1 MQGYGRG
8 ARMKIERDRIEWLS
22 GLRAGETLGS
32 PVAML
37 IPNRDWANWEDVM
50 AYEGSDPPGELRRR
64 RVTRPRPGHADL
76 AGVLKYDRLDGRDI
90 LERASARETT
100 ARVAAGALAKRLL
113 DEFGVEIGSHVVSL
127 GGVARSKPH
136 AVRRCPVP
144 LNEASDRSEVRVL
157 DPALEAEIIRRIDA
171 AKKAGDTLG
180 GEVEVVARG
189 VVVGLGSHVSWD
201 RKLDGRLAGMLMSIP
216 AVKGV
221 EIGMG
226 FEAARRPGS
235 EVHDPIEARGNG
247 AAGRSGAGRDPRGGF
262 RRPTNNA
269 GGLEGGITTGEP
281 VVVKVAMKP
290 IATLMS
296 PLPTVDLDLG
306 AAGQGGE
313 RAVRCHGGAGDGG
326 DRRSAGGA
334 GAGRRHA
341 GEVRRATPCPRCGA
355 TTAATWRRWAPAGL
369 RWRIRREQLMPRHIV
384 LVGLPGSGKSTVG
397 GWWPRHCPLLS
408 SISTGCWCG
417 RWACRSSQIFG
428 MVGEARFR
436 EMERDAVKAAQGGNP
451 GVIVPG
457 RGWAAQPG
465 QLEAAMGPSLVV
477 YLKCLPG
484 DRSQTQPAG
493 GGPAVAG
500 GGRPGPADAGA
511 ARGTGAVLPPG
522 APPGRRRA
530 QYAGGGC
537 RRDHGPGPAARRM
550 VALGRRPCLGLHSAG
565 CGFLATSRL

>member
-1 MQGYGRG
+1 MTLRFTTAGESHGKALVAIVEGLPAGLPVKAEWVDRELARRMQGYGRG

-113 DEFGVEIGSHVVSL
+113 DEFGVEIGSHVISL
-127 GGVARSKPH
+127 GGVRTTSSGASL
-136 AVRRCPVP
+136 PVP
-144 LNEASDRSEVRVL
+144 LNEAADRSEVRVL
-157 DPALEAEIIRRIDA
+157 DPSVEADIIRRIDA

-235 EVHDPIEARGNG
+235 EVHDPIEL
-247 AAGRSGAGRDPRGGF
+247 AAGQRGSGADPSVVDRRGGF

-281 VVVKVAMKP
+281 VVVKLAMKP
-290 IATLMS
+290 ISTLMS
-296 PLPTVDLDLG
+296 PLQTVDLTS
-306 AAGQGGE
+306 GQPAKAVSE
-313 RAVRCHGGAGDGG
+313 RSDVTAVPAMGVIAEALVALVLADAMLEKFGG
-326 DRRSAGGA
+326 DSLGEMRRNYDGY
-334 GAGRRHA
+334 
-341 GEVRRATPCPRCGA
+341 V
-355 TTAATWRRWAPAGL
+355 AALGSRWA
-369 RWRIRREQLMPRHIV
+369 
-384 LVGLPGSGKSTVG
+384 S
-397 GWWPRHCPLLS
+397 
-408 SISTGCWCG
+408 
-417 RWACRSSQIFG
+417 
-428 MVGEARFR
+428 
-436 EMERDAVKAAQGGNP
+436 
-451 GVIVPG
+451 
-457 RGWAAQPG
+457 
-465 QLEAAMGPSLVV
+465 
-477 YLKCLPG
+477 
-484 DRSQTQPAG
+484 
-493 GGPAVAG
+493 
-500 GGRPGPADAGA
+500 
-511 ARGTGAVLPPG
+511 PP
-522 APPGRRRA
+522 PPE
-530 QYAGGGC
+530 
-537 RRDHGPGPAARRM
+537 
-550 VALGRRPCLGLHSAG
+550 S
-565 CGFLATSRL
+565 